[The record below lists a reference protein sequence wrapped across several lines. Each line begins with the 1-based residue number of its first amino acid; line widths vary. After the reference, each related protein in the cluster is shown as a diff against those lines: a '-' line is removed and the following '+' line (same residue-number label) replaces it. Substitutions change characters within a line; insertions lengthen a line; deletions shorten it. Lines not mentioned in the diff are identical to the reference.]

1 MITERK
7 LFNILSIIEGASFTI
22 SIIFGIL
29 IVIKFT
35 SSIYPE
41 TNKNI
46 YPLGFNLFNQTS
58 TSTPIILGTWPGIK
72 SGSCLHNSELSTS
85 SCSFS
90 DLNCENVDAVDPIE
104 LSNWDSTILRF
115 YSEFDSSLQYEDL
128 YRDAVPNGT
137 ACPSDKKP
145 FGLLDTMNNTLC
157 LNKSK
162 ECPINYMKVVE
173 SFKKP
178 KLPEYNYHVFKI
190 YILYK

>member
-46 YPLGFNLFNQTS
+46 YPLNFNLFDNSS
-58 TSTPIILGTWPGIK
+58 TSKPIILGTWPGIN
-72 SGSCLHNSELSTS
+72 SGSCLHNSELSIN

-90 DLNCENVDAVDPIE
+90 DLNCENVDAVDPI
-104 LSNWDSTILRF
+104 NITIVKKYQYNITIHLLYKYFLITIIVLTKMINVKVILLGNSFTGKSSFINRLVYDTF
-115 YSEFDSSLQYEDL
+115 SEFVEEEKIAETTYDIGNLQYL
-128 YRDAVPNGT
+128 THSVK
-137 ACPSDKKP
+137 SDIE
-145 FGLLDTMNNTLC
+145 L
-157 LNKSK
+157 
-162 ECPINYMKVVE
+162 
-173 SFKKP
+173 
-178 KLPEYNYHVFKI
+178 
-190 YILYK
+190 